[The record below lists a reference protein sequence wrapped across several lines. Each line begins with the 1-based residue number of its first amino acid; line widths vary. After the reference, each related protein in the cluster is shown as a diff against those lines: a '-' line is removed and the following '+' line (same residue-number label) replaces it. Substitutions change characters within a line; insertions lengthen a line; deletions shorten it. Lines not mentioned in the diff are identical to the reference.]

1 MTDRYISDRTEDLV
15 DRNDEMATVTQGLGY
30 YKPGNLRCQL
40 TDTGNGFIAFFPSQ
54 SSTVQDYYLC
64 MDYSQARDIVLAL
77 SMFKSDLGFKEAQA

>member
-15 DRNDEMATVTQGLGY
+15 DRHGPIAIVTQGLGY
-30 YKPGNLRCQL
+30 FTPGQDRCVL
-40 TDTGNGFIAFFPSQ
+40 TDTGNGFVAKFPAHN
-54 SSTVQDYYLC
+54 STTQDYYLC